1 MKDCKKIKRA
11 GLAKYY
17 SDSDS
22 ELDFTVPT
30 KDICILTSKNNILNR
45 INAQWYADFFQGL
58 LKESFENIQKNILD
72 FERKYGENSI
82 QPEIKEN
89 FSNPEIFSAYVDEA
103 IITGIFFRMLNDLIA
118 NKDSFY
124 DEKICKIFEDKKF
137 LQNCVKET
145 ERDLIEDLYT
155 AASQHGSE
163 DK

>member
-11 GLAKYY
+11 CLAKYHSN
-17 SDSDS
+17 SDY
-22 ELDFTVPT
+22 ELNFAVPT
-30 KDICILTSKNNILNR
+30 HDIYILTSKNNILNR
-45 INAQWYADFFQGL
+45 INAQWYADFFQDL
-58 LKESFENIQKNILD
+58 LKESFENIQKNILN

-82 QPEIKEN
+82 LKEY
-89 FSNPEIFSAYVDEA
+89 FSNPELFSAYVDEA
-103 IITGIFFRMLNDLIA
+103 IITGIFFKMLSDLIA

-145 ERDLIEDLYT
+145 ERDLIEELHT